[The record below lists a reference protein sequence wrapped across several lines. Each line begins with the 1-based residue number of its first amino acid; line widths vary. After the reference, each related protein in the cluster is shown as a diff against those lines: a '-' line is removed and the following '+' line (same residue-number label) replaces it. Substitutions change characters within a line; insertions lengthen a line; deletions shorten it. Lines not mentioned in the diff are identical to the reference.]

1 MCSWAPWTLQNE
13 PGKGVANMHL
23 EVLQDCEMI
32 REGVD
37 MKINFSQCFIKH
49 TLFHLA
55 LDRGLEINCCYT
67 TRENMLFPL
76 PNKYLFIV
84 SL

>member
-1 MCSWAPWTLQNE
+1 MQSE
-13 PGKGVANMHL
+13 PGKNTRNVHVEM
-23 EVLQDCEMI
+23 LQDYEMI

-37 MKINFSQCFIKH
+37 TKINFSQCFNKH

-67 TRENMLFPL
+67 TRENILSSL

-84 SL
+84 FL